1 MGVDHMWCR
10 FSVHSKTRTMYMT
23 QAVRDGKYIVW
34 DVKAGFAGIVF
45 PLNVSDKSDNM
56 CNSLININMGL
67 HRTQPRLPGDWILS
81 LSALIIS
88 PPHYN
93 VWSYMIVTE

>member
-1 MGVDHMWCR
+1 
-10 FSVHSKTRTMYMT
+10 MYMT

-56 CNSLININMGL
+56 CNSLINMGL

-81 LSALIIS
+81 LSSLITPLHHITMYD
-88 PPHYN
+88 HI
-93 VWSYMIVTE
+93 WQ